1 VLSGPEIKWLIEA
14 FTRGEVPDYQMGAW
28 AMAVFFGGKAA
39 RVQHPMSEELTLPR
53 KPAEVMVSSMI
64 VQAKEAFQFD
74 TIDDVVSDIARG
86 RIVIV
91 TDDADREN
99 EGDLVMAAE
108 KATPEAVNFMAK
120 HGRGLICVP
129 ISNERAEQLGLQRMV
144 AQNREMHRTDFTV
157 SVDAAHGVTTGISAH
172 DRAATILAIAN
183 PKSSP
188 SDLVQPGHVFP
199 LRAKDGGV
207 LRRTGHTEA
216 AVDLARM
223 AGLQPAGVL
232 CEILHDDGT
241 MARLPEL
248 MEFRKKHGLRMC
260 TIQSLIAHR
269 RVSEKLVE
277 LEQVIKLPTEY
288 GDFDLHLYRSK
299 LDGAHHLA
307 LVKGKIDK
315 ARPTLVRVHS
325 ECLTGDVFGSRRCD
339 CGNQLH
345 AALRQIQEE
354 GNGVLVYMRQEG
366 RGIGL
371 AAKIHAYKLQEEG
384 LDTVEANAKLGF
396 ASDLRDYGLGAQI
409 LFDLG
414 VRKFRFLTNNPKKVV
429 GLEGYGMQMVEQ
441 VPIRGEVNPHNARYL
456 ETKKQKLGHM
466 L

>member
-1 VLSGPEIKWLIEA
+1 MNTSPSTSR
-14 FTRGEVPDYQMGAW
+14 TRK
-28 AMAVFFGGKAA
+28 AVN
-39 RVQHPMSEELTLPR
+39 VQHPMSEEVTLPR
-53 KPAEVMVSSMI
+53 KPADVMVSSMI

-157 SVDAAHGVTTGISAH
+157 SVDSAHGVTTGISAH
-172 DRAATILAIAN
+172 DRAATISAIAN

-223 AGLQPAGVL
+223 AGLQPGGVL
-232 CEILHDDGT
+232 VQILHDDGT

-345 AALRQIQEE
+345 AALLQVPAE
-354 GNGVLVYMRQEG
+354 GNGVLGYLRQAG

-371 AAKIHAYKLQEEG
+371 AAKIHAYLVQEEG
-384 LDTVEANAKLGF
+384 LDTVEANARLGYP
-396 ASDLRDYGLGAQI
+396 SDLRDYGLGAQI

-414 VRKFRFLTNNPKKVV
+414 VRQFRFLTNNPKKEV
-429 GLEGYGMQMVEQ
+429 GLERYGLDMIEHAQNRHQ
-441 VPIRGEVNPHNARYL
+441 
-456 ETKKQKLGHM
+456 
-466 L
+466 

>member
-1 VLSGPEIKWLIEA
+1 MME
-14 FTRGEVPDYQMGAW
+14 
-28 AMAVFFGGKAA
+28 
-39 RVQHPMSEELTLPR
+39 
-53 KPAEVMVSSMI
+53 
-64 VQAKEAFQFD
+64 FD
-74 TIDDVVSDIARG
+74 TIDDVVRDVAQG
-86 RIVIV
+86 ELVIV

-108 KATPEAVNFMAK
+108 KATPAAINFMSK

-129 ISNERAEQLGLQRMV
+129 VSHERAEQLGLQRMV
-144 AQNREMHRTDFTV
+144 AQNREMYRTDFTV
-157 SVDAAHGVTTGISAH
+157 SVDAARNVTTGISAH
-172 DRAATILAIAN
+172 DRAETIQTIAN
-183 PKSSP
+183 PRSKP
-188 SDLVQPGHVFP
+188 EDLVQPGHIFP

-207 LRRTGHTEA
+207 LRRAGHTEA

-248 MEFRKKHGLRMC
+248 MDFRKTHGLRIC
-260 TIQSLIAHR
+260 TIQSLIAYR
-269 RVSEKLVE
+269 RLREKLVE
-277 LEQVIKLPTEY
+277 REQVVRMPTDY
-288 GDFDLHLYRSK
+288 GEFDLHLYRSTV
-299 LDGAHHLA
+299 DGSHHLA
-307 LVKGKIDK
+307 LVKGTISQSE
-315 ARPTLVRVHS
+315 PVLVRVHS

-345 AALRQIQEE
+345 AALRQIAEE
-354 GNGVLVYMRQEG
+354 GSGVLVYMRQEG

-396 ASDLRDYGLGAQI
+396 GSDLRDYGLGAQI
-409 LFDLG
+409 LSDLG

-429 GLEGYGMQMVEQ
+429 GLEGYGLQMVEQ
-441 VPIRGEVNPHNARYL
+441 VPIRSESNPHNAKYL
-456 ETKKQKLGHM
+456 ETKRVKMGH
-466 L
+466 LL

>member
-1 VLSGPEIKWLIEA
+1 MTAFSRVEEA
-14 FTRGEVPDYQMGAW
+14 I
-28 AMAVFFGGKAA
+28 
-39 RVQHPMSEELTLPR
+39 EELRQGRVL
-53 KPAEVMVSSMI
+53 VV
-64 VQAKEAFQFD
+64 V
-74 TIDDVVSDIARG
+74 DDE
-86 RIVIV
+86 
-91 TDDADREN
+91 DREN

-157 SVDAAHGVTTGISAH
+157 SVDAARGVTTGISAH

-248 MEFRKKHGLRMC
+248 MEFRKKHGLHMC

-384 LDTVEANAKLGF
+384 LDTVEANARLGYP
-396 ASDLRDYGLGAQI
+396 SDLRDYGLGAQI

-414 VRKFRFLTNNPKKVV
+414 VRQFRFLTNNPKKVV
-429 GLEGYGMQMVEQ
+429 GLEGYGIQMIEQ
-441 VPIRGEVNPHNARYL
+441 VPIRSEANPYNARYL
-456 ETKKQKLGHM
+456 ETKKVKMGH
-466 L
+466 LL

>member
-1 VLSGPEIKWLIEA
+1 MITK
-14 FTRGEVPDYQMGAW
+14 T
-28 AMAVFFGGKAA
+28 
-39 RVQHPMSEELTLPR
+39 
-53 KPAEVMVSSMI
+53 AET
-64 VQAKEAFQFD
+64 FQFD
-74 TIDDVVSDIARG
+74 AIDDVVSDIAKG

-99 EGDLVMAAE
+99 EGDLVLAAE
-108 KATPEAVNFMAK
+108 KVTPEAVNFMAT

-129 ISNERAEQLGLQRMV
+129 ISNDRAEQLGLQRMV
-144 AQNREMHRTDFTV
+144 VDNREMYRTDFTV
-157 SVDAAHGVTTGISAH
+157 SVDASRGVTTGISAY
-172 DRAATILAIAN
+172 DRATTILAIAN

-188 SDLVQPGHVFP
+188 EDLAQPGHVFP

-207 LRRTGHTEA
+207 LRRAGHTEA

-223 AGLQPAGVL
+223 AGLQPTGVL

-241 MARLPEL
+241 MAQLPEL
-248 MEFRKKHGLRMC
+248 MEFRKKHGLRIC

-269 RVSEKLVE
+269 RVREKLVE
-277 LEQVIKLPTEY
+277 REQIVKLPTEY

-307 LVKGKIDK
+307 LVKGTIDK
-315 ARPTLVRVHS
+315 DKVTLVRVHS
-325 ECLTGDVFGSRRCD
+325 ECMTGDVFGSRRCD

-345 AALRQIQEE
+345 AAHRQIAEE

-384 LDTVEANAKLGF
+384 LDTVEANARLGYPG
-396 ASDLRDYGLGAQI
+396 DLRDYGLGAQF

-429 GLEGYGMQMVEQ
+429 GLEGYGIQMVEQ
-441 VPIRGEVNPHNARYL
+441 VPIRAEANPHNAKYL
-456 ETKKQKLGHM
+456 ETKKVKLGH
-466 L
+466 LL

>member
-1 VLSGPEIKWLIEA
+1 MLAETA
-14 FTRGEVPDYQMGAW
+14 PDLL
-28 AMAVFFGGKAA
+28 
-39 RVQHPMSEELTLPR
+39 E
-53 KPAEVMVSSMI
+53 
-64 VQAKEAFQFD
+64 FD
-74 TIDDVVSDIARG
+74 TIDDVIADIAAG
-86 RIVIV
+86 KMVIV

-108 KATPEAVNFMAK
+108 KATPQTINFMAT

-144 AQNREMHRTDFTV
+144 VENREMHRTDFTV
-157 SVDAAHGVTTGISAH
+157 SVDAAAGVTTGISAH
-172 DRAATILAIAN
+172 DRAKTI
-183 PKSSP
+183 
-188 SDLVQPGHVFP
+188 QPGHVFP

-207 LRRTGHTEA
+207 LRRAGHTEA
-216 AVDLARM
+216 AVDLATM
-223 AGLQPAGVL
+223 AGLEPAGVL

-248 MEFRKKHGLRMC
+248 MQVRKKHGLRIC

-269 RVSEKLVE
+269 RVREKLVE
-277 LEQVIKLPTEY
+277 REQIVRLPTDY
-288 GDFDLHLYRSK
+288 GEFDLHLYQSK

-307 LVKGKIDK
+307 LVKGTISPHK
-315 ARPTLVRVHS
+315 PTLVRVHS

-345 AALRQIQEE
+345 AALRQISEE
-354 GNGVLVYMRQEG
+354 GDGVLVYMRQEG

-384 LDTVEANAKLGF
+384 LDTVEANTKLGF
-396 ASDLRDYGLGAQI
+396 PVDLRDYGLGAQI

-414 VRKFRFLTNNPKKVV
+414 VRQFRFLTNNPKKVI
-429 GLEGYGMQMVEQ
+429 GLEGYGIQMIEQ
-441 VPIRGEVNPHNARYL
+441 VPIRSEANPHNAKYL
-456 ETKKQKLGHM
+456 QTKKAKMGH
-466 L
+466 LL

>member
-1 VLSGPEIKWLIEA
+1 MIIEA
-14 FTRGEVPDYQMGAW
+14 E
-28 AMAVFFGGKAA
+28 
-39 RVQHPMSEELTLPR
+39 
-53 KPAEVMVSSMI
+53 
-64 VQAKEAFQFD
+64 QALQFD
-74 TIDDVVSDIARG
+74 TIDDVISDVARG

-108 KATPEAVNFMAK
+108 KATPNAVNFMAT

-144 AQNREMHRTDFTV
+144 AQNREMYRTDFTV
-157 SVDAAHGVTTGISAH
+157 SVDAARGVTTGISAH
-172 DRAATILAIAN
+172 DRATTIQAIAN
-183 PKSSP
+183 PKSVP
-188 SDLVQPGHVFP
+188 DDLVQPGHVFP

-207 LRRTGHTEA
+207 LRRAGHTEA
-216 AVDLARM
+216 AVDLAGM

-248 MEFRKKHGLRMC
+248 MEFRKRHGLRIC

-269 RVSEKLVE
+269 RLREKLVE
-277 LEQVIKLPTEY
+277 LEQIVKMPTDY
-288 GDFDLHLYRSK
+288 GDFDLHLYRAK
-299 LDGAHHLA
+299 LEN
-307 LVKGKIDK
+307 K
-315 ARPTLVRVHS
+315 PTLVRVHS
-325 ECLTGDVFGSRRCD
+325 QCLTGDVFGSRRCD

-384 LDTVEANAKLGF
+384 LDTVEANARLGYPT
-396 ASDLRDYGLGAQI
+396 DLRDYGLGAQI

-414 VRKFRFLTNNPKKVV
+414 VRQFRFLTNNPKKVV
-429 GLEGYGMQMVEQ
+429 GLEGYGIQMIEQ
-441 VPIRGEVNPHNARYL
+441 VPIRSEANPHNAKYL
-456 ETKKQKLGHM
+456 ETKRVKMGH
-466 L
+466 LL

>member
-1 VLSGPEIKWLIEA
+1 MIAQAEA
-14 FTRGEVPDYQMGAW
+14 RQV
-28 AMAVFFGGKAA
+28 
-39 RVQHPMSEELTLPR
+39 
-53 KPAEVMVSSMI
+53 
-64 VQAKEAFQFD
+64 FQFD
-74 TIDDVVSDIARG
+74 TIEDVLSDVAHG
-86 RIVIV
+86 KIVVV

-108 KATPEAVNFMAK
+108 KVTPDAVNFMAK
-120 HGRGLICVP
+120 YGRGLICVP
-129 ISNERAEQLGLQRMV
+129 VSNERAEQLGLQRMV
-144 AQNREMHRTDFTV
+144 AQNREMYKTDFTV
-157 SVDAAHGVTTGISAH
+157 SVDAARGVTTGISAY
-172 DRAATILAIAN
+172 DRATTILAIAN
-183 PKSSP
+183 PKSEP
-188 SDLVQPGHVFP
+188 EDLVQPGHVFP
-199 LRAKDGGV
+199 LRAKGGGV
-207 LRRTGHTEA
+207 LRRAGHTEA
-216 AVDLARM
+216 AVDLARL

-248 MEFRKKHGLRMC
+248 MGFRNKHGLRIC
-260 TIQSLIAHR
+260 TIQSLIAYR
-269 RVSEKLVE
+269 RQREKLIE
-277 LEQVIKLPTEY
+277 LEQIVKLPTDY
-288 GDFDLHLYRSK
+288 GDFDLHLYRST
-299 LDGAHHLA
+299 LDGMHHLA
-307 LVKGKIDK
+307 LVRGTID
-315 ARPTLVRVHS
+315 PDQTPLVRVHS
-325 ECLTGDVFGSRRCD
+325 ECLTGDVFGSKRCD

-345 AALRQIQEE
+345 AALRQISEE

-396 ASDLRDYGLGAQI
+396 PGDLRDYGLGAQI

-456 ETKKQKLGHM
+456 ETKKQKLGH
-466 L
+466 LL

>member
-1 VLSGPEIKWLIEA
+1 
-14 FTRGEVPDYQMGAW
+14 M
-28 AMAVFFGGKAA
+28 
-39 RVQHPMSEELTLPR
+39 PR
-53 KPAEVMVSSMI
+53 KPGDVMVSLMI
-64 VQAKEAFQFD
+64 VQAKEALQFD

-108 KATPEAVNFMAK
+108 KVTPEAVNFMAK

-144 AQNREMHRTDFTV
+144 AQNRETHRTDFTV
-157 SVDAAHGVTTGISAH
+157 SVDAARGVTTGISAH
-172 DRAATILAIAN
+172 DRAATISAIAN

-188 SDLVQPGHVFP
+188 NDLVQPGHVFP

-248 MEFRKKHGLRMC
+248 MEFRKKHRLRIC

-269 RVSEKLVE
+269 RVREKLVE

-384 LDTVEANAKLGF
+384 LDTVEANARLGYPT
-396 ASDLRDYGLGAQI
+396 DLRDYGLGAQI

-414 VRKFRFLTNNPKKVV
+414 VRQFRFLTNNPKKVV
-429 GLEGYGMQMVEQ
+429 GLEGYGIQMIEQ
-441 VPIRGEVNPHNARYL
+441 VPIRSEANPYNARYL
-456 ETKKQKLGHM
+456 ETKKVKMGH
-466 L
+466 LL

>member
-1 VLSGPEIKWLIEA
+1 
-14 FTRGEVPDYQMGAW
+14 
-28 AMAVFFGGKAA
+28 MATKTA
-39 RVQHPMSEELTLPR
+39 
-53 KPAEVMVSSMI
+53 
-64 VQAKEAFQFD
+64 EAFQFD
-74 TIDDVVSDIARG
+74 TIDDVVSDISKG
-86 RIVIV
+86 KIVIV

-108 KATPEAVNFMAK
+108 KATPEAVNFMAM

-129 ISNERAEQLGLQRMV
+129 IANERAEQLGLQRMV
-144 AQNREMHRTDFTV
+144 AQNREMYRTDFTV
-157 SVDAAHGVTTGISAH
+157 SVDAARGVTTGISAH
-172 DRAATILAIAN
+172 DRAATIKTIAD
-183 PKSSP
+183 PKSTP
-188 SDLVQPGHVFP
+188 DDLVQPGHVFP

-207 LRRTGHTEA
+207 LRRAGHTEA

-223 AGLQPAGVL
+223 AGLEAAGVL

-248 MEFRKKHGLRMC
+248 MEFRKKHGLRIC

-269 RVSEKLVE
+269 RLTEKLVE
-277 LEQVIKLPTEY
+277 AEQVVKLPTEY

-307 LVKGKIDK
+307 LVKGKISK
-315 ARPTLVRVHS
+315 TRPTLVRVHS

-345 AALRQIQEE
+345 AALKQISGE
-354 GNGVLVYMRQEG
+354 GNGVLIYMRQEG

-384 LDTVEANAKLGF
+384 LDTVEANARLGF

-429 GLEGYGMQMVEQ
+429 GLEGYGIQMVEQ
-441 VPIRGEVNPHNARYL
+441 VPIRSEANPHNARYL
-456 ETKKQKLGHM
+456 ETKRTKMGHT